1 MSLSQKPSRTG
12 YSQEEEDEKP
22 FGNKGKEM
30 NLKPFAVYR
39 ELARVFS
46 SQADYDVAAAWGP
59 AWRGSEVIR
68 RKLPSCPRLANQRAG
83 GRC

>member
-12 YSQEEEDEKP
+12 YSQEEEEEKP
-22 FGNKGKEM
+22 FGNKGKET